1 LLLCLAGFAHADDP
15 HISAPSVVLNNVP
28 FDISVSGLAAGTGV
42 TLHVDEQRLQ
52 AAAAD
57 DGAASFTDVVVHSAG
72 STELAVFVSGNN
84 ATQQDLRVLPGWV
97 SVLPPLLAI
106 LMALLLRNVI
116 PALLVGIWLGAA
128 ALQSFTPR
136 GIFVGL
142 LDSFQ
147 VFVVGALANADHA
160 AIILFSMMI
169 GGMVGIITRN
179 GGMAR
184 IVELFVSKAKSAV
197 SGQVSVWMMGLM
209 IFFDDYS
216 NTLVVG
222 NTARP
227 LTDRLRISREKLA
240 YIVDSTAA
248 PVVCIA
254 LITTWIGYEV
264 GLIGTA
270 LEQIPELTAPAYTVF
285 LQSIPYSFYPILAIV
300 FVFAVALTGR
310 DFGPM
315 YRAEVRARN
324 GQVSPIASED
334 LPAMQGD
341 NLEPKENVPFR
352 AWNAF
357 VPLLVMI
364 AGLLGGLYFTGS
376 GDSLTEII
384 GSADSYKA
392 MLWASLLG
400 ALTAAVMTIAQG
412 ILNAQETVDAWY
424 GGVRAMLF
432 AMIVLVLAW
441 ALSSVTE
448 ALHTAD
454 YLVSILAGSLPA
466 PLVPATVFILSAITA
481 FTTGTSWGTM
491 GILMPLV
498 VPLTW
503 AVMGVAGM
511 QSPEHMHLLY
521 SAIACNLAGAVWGDH
536 CSPISDTTVLSSMAS
551 GCDHIEHIRTQMPY
565 ALLVGTVALAA
576 GTIPGGYGVSPLLSI
591 PVAVVILL
599 SCLRYFGRVATP
611 DRA

>member
-1 LLLCLAGFAHADDP
+1 MQVGSYRAE
-15 HISAPSVVLNNVP
+15 
-28 FDISVSGLAAGTGV
+28 SVSTAEGSVL
-42 TLHVDEQRLQ
+42 
-52 AAAAD
+52 
-57 DGAASFTDVVVHSAG
+57 FTDVVIA
-72 STELAVFVSGNN
+72 ESGN
-84 ATQQDLRVLPGWV
+84 AEISVQVAGISTVSQPLRVLPGWL
-97 SVLPPLLAI
+97 SVTPPLIAI

-128 ALQSFTPR
+128 ALRSFTPQ
-136 GIFVGL
+136 GIFTGL

-147 VFVVGALANADHA
+147 VFVVGALADADHA

-184 IVELFVSKAKSAV
+184 IVEMFVSRAKTAV
-197 SGQVSVWMMGLM
+197 SGQVSVWLMGLM

-227 LTDRLRISREKLA
+227 LTDRLSISREKLA

-270 LEQIPELTAPAYTVF
+270 LEQIPAIDAPAYTVF
-285 LQSIPYSFYPILAIV
+285 LNSIPYSFYPIFAIV
-300 FVFAVALTGR
+300 FVLAVAVSGR

-315 YRAEVRARN
+315 YRAEQRARA
-324 GQVSPIASED
+324 GEVAPLSSEE

-341 NLEPKENVPFR
+341 NLEAKPDVPFR

-364 AGLLGGLYFTGS
+364 ATLLIGLYATGS
-376 GDSLTEII
+376 GDELMDII

-400 ALTAAVMTIAQG
+400 ALTAAVMSVAQR
-412 ILNAQETVDAWY
+412 ILTAEETVDAWY

-454 YLVSILAGSLPA
+454 YLVSILADSLPA
-466 PLVPATVFILSAITA
+466 PLVPATVFLLSAVTA

-503 AVMGVAGM
+503 AVMGVSGM
-511 QSPEHMHLLY
+511 QDPEHMHLLY

-551 GCDHIEHIRTQMPY
+551 SCDHIEHIRTQMPY
-565 ALLVGTVALAA
+565 ALLVGGVAMAA
-576 GTIPGGYGVSPLLSI
+576 GTIPGGYGVSPLISLPI
-591 PVAVVILL
+591 GVLL
-599 SCLRYFGRVATP
+599 LIGVLRYFGRVAGQEPATG
-611 DRA
+611 ASG

>member
-1 LLLCLAGFAHADDP
+1 MRNLDDADV
-15 HISAPSVVLNNVP
+15 AVLVVEGQSRRAAVNDGVARFTGLV
-28 FDISVSGLAAGTGV
+28 VSGSSVLTAEAAGV
-42 TLHVDEQRLQ
+42 QPVEQ
-52 AAAAD
+52 A
-57 DGAASFTDVVVHSAG
+57 
-72 STELAVFVSGNN
+72 
-84 ATQQDLRVLPGWV
+84 LRVLPGWV
-97 SVLPPLLAI
+97 SILPPLVAI

-128 ALQSFTPR
+128 ALHSFTPQ
-136 GIFVGL
+136 GVFNGL

-147 VFVVGALANADHA
+147 VYVVGALANPDHA

-184 IVELFVSKAKSAV
+184 IVEIIVSRAKTAV
-197 SGQVSVWMMGLM
+197 SGQVSVWLMGLM

-270 LEQIPELTAPAYTVF
+270 LEQIPAIDAAPYTVF
-285 LQSIPYSFYPILAIV
+285 LRSIPYSFYPILAIV
-300 FVFAVALTGR
+300 FVFAVSASGR

-315 YRAEVRARN
+315 LQAEIRARG
-324 GQVSPIASED
+324 GQVSPVASED
-334 LPAMQGD
+334 LPSMQGE
-341 NLEPKENVPFR
+341 NLDAKEDIPFR
-352 AWNAF
+352 AVNAF
-357 VPLLVMI
+357 IPLLVLI
-364 AGLLGGLYFTGS
+364 VALLAGLYATGS
-376 GDSLTEII
+376 GDTLTDIV

-392 MLWASLLG
+392 MLWASFLG
-400 ALTAAVMTIAQG
+400 ALTAAVLSIAQR
-412 ILNAQETVDAWY
+412 ILSAQETVDAWY

-432 AMIVLVLAW
+432 AMIVLILAW

-448 ALHTAD
+448 QLHAAD
-454 YLVSILAGSLPA
+454 YLVSILAGTLPP
-466 PLVPATVFILSAITA
+466 PLVPATVFVLSAVTA

-511 QSPEHMHLLY
+511 QDPEHMHLLY

-565 ALLVGTVALAA
+565 AFLVGIVALGI
-576 GTIPGGYGVSPLLSI
+576 GTVPGGFGLPPLVSIVAGIAVLLL
-591 PVAVVILL
+591 ALRIL
-599 SCLRYFGRVATP
+599 GR
-611 DRA
+611 RADQADGASG